1 MTDKSILDR
10 LDSWA
15 QVVGPANNIYADAAA
30 HIRALMAEAE
40 RARAQ
45 ALQPR
50 KFSGW
55 VWKMKFRTWAHKA

>member
-40 RARAQ
+40 RERAKAQ
-45 ALQPR
+45 APR
-50 KFSGW
+50 PTLWERLTKRG
-55 VWKMKFRTWAHKA
+55 KE